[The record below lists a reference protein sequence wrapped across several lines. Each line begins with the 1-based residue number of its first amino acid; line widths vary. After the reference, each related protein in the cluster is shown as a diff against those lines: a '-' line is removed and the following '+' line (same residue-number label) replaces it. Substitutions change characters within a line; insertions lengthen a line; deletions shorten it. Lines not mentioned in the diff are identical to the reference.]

1 MENEQIL
8 NAYAELGIKTPNQ
21 LYDFTIN
28 NNKAH
33 INNRNFNLRN
43 NNSAMEFMAIF
54 LSALDCEVMRLFF
67 EKNDGSKDYQTF
79 RHWFV
84 AFSNG
89 GEWFFYEPNLNGYQ
103 GQYSFKTYDEL
114 IYVVTNKLNSLTEN
128 PEQKTFSLYEISP
141 LTKFSFKENVAD
153 SKKGVEVFVNDHMN
167 LEITDTPSE
176 ISEKEN
182 VYDHRSDYVR
192 SMRFFIIAFII
203 TVVVCLVVLW
213 ATTIAEK
220 YL

>member
-8 NAYAELGIKTPNQ
+8 NDYTKIGIKTPNQ
-21 LYDFTIN
+21 LYDFTIK

-33 INNRNFNLRN
+33 VNGRNFNLRN
-43 NNSAMEFMAIF
+43 NNSAMEFMALF
-54 LSALDCEVMRLFF
+54 LSASDYEVMRLFF
-67 EKNDGSKDYQTF
+67 EKNDTSKDYQTF

-84 AFSNG
+84 AFSDG
-89 GEWFFYEPNLNGYQ
+89 KEWFFYEPNLIGYQ

-128 PEQKTFSLYEISP
+128 PEQKNFSLYEIAP
-141 LTKFSFKENVAD
+141 LTKFSFKENVTE
-153 SKKGVEVFVNDHMN
+153 SKNGIEVFVNDHMDFH
-167 LEITDTPSE
+167 IDDDPSK

-182 VYDHRSDYVR
+182 VYDHRSDYAR
-192 SMRFFIIAFII
+192 SIKFFIAAFII
-203 TVVVCLVVLW
+203 TVVVCLLVLW
-213 ATTIAEK
+213 ATAIAEK